1 MNFAGT
7 SILVTGAASGI
18 GAATAR
24 HLADHGAGRLI
35 LADRD
40 SAGLEKLDL
49 RCEVRRLAGDVSD
62 PAFWSSAELGP
73 LDHAVLNAGVP
84 GVGAITDMPFE
95 EWRRVLAVNLD
106 GVFLSLQAALRAM
119 QDGGSAVIVASA
131 AGLKAEKNIAAYA
144 SSKAAVIQLARVA
157 ALEGADRRI
166 RVNAIAPG
174 GVETPIWDGTDWFR
188 ALEARH
194 GREGAYRAIASEG
207 TPLKRFAR
215 PEEIAAQIAFL
226 LSAEVSGYTTGSVLV
241 TDGGY
246 SVS

>member
-1 MNFAGT
+1 MDFAGT

-40 SAGLEKLDL
+40 ARGLEGLGL
-49 RCEVRRLAGDVSD
+49 ACEVRPLVGDVTD
-62 PAFWSSAELGP
+62 PALWSASDLGS

-95 EWRRVLAVNLD
+95 EWRRVLSVNLD

-119 QDGGSAVIVASA
+119 RDGGSLVIVASA

-157 ALEGADRRI
+157 ALECADRRI

-188 ALEARH
+188 KLEARL
-194 GREGAYRAIASEG
+194 GRDGAYRSIASDG
-207 TPLKRFAR
+207 TPLQRFAR

-226 LSAEVSGYTTGSVLV
+226 LANELSGYMTGSVLV

-246 SVS
+246 SVT